1 MRPEAKREA
10 AVRANEEMQKIA
22 SYEKAID
29 TEGAVAEYKDV
40 EMEDVEEGTDDE
52 GAFAAQ
58 VQIQVQVLVPKSGRK
73 PGSVRIHLPDIAI
86 NFAPDSPPSINLSF
100 GQEN

>member
-22 SYEKAID
+22 IYEKAVD

-40 EMEDVEEGTDDE
+40 EMEDVEEGTDDK

-58 VQIQVQVLVPKSGRK
+58 VQVQVQVSPVKASPAQARAKASPASDLVKR
-73 PGSVRIHLPDIAI
+73 RA
-86 NFAPDSPPSINLSF
+86 SPASRADTRRCA
-100 GQEN
+100 

>member
-10 AVRANEEMQKIA
+10 AVRASKEMMRIA

-29 TEGAVAEYKDV
+29 TEGNAVAEYDKDV
-40 EMEDVEEGTDDE
+40 EMEDVEEGFGGKIQTDDGI

-58 VQIQVQVLVPKSGRK
+58 VQVQVGVVARS
-73 PGSVRIHLPDIAI
+73 
-86 NFAPDSPPSINLSF
+86 
-100 GQEN
+100 